1 MNHYHN
7 NRFQDFFKENKY
19 TTLKNYLYNYQLRKL
34 AVENNLKNEN
44 TKLILE
50 VGSGIS
56 PVMMKSRDIIYSDLS
71 FSAIQFLKHSYGKGY
86 YVVADGM
93 NLPFK
98 SGVFSHAISSE
109 VLEHLADDRRAIK
122 EIARVVKPSGH
133 FIVTF
138 PHRKFYF
145 AMDDR
150 FVGHF
155 RRYEISEMMDRLK
168 DAGFRPVAIQKVL
181 GPLEK
186 VTMCF
191 AVLCFSIIQKVN
203 SEKEKVPRN
212 LVIVDIFSLIF
223 KWANL
228 YYAILAWIDAR
239 IMPRAL
245 STVLLINSIL
255 SEKPNDSE
263 IIK

>member
-1 MNHYHN
+1 MNHYHA
-7 NRFQDFFKENKY
+7 NRFQDFFEENKY
-19 TTLKNYLYNYQLRKL
+19 TTLKNYLYKYHHRKL
-34 AVENNLKNEN
+34 AVEKNLQNEN
-44 TKLILE
+44 TEMILE

-71 FSAIQFLKHSYGKGY
+71 FSAIQLLKHTYGKGY
-86 YVVADGM
+86 YVVADGIR
-93 NLPFK
+93 LPFK

-109 VLEHLADDRRAIK
+109 VLEHLPDDRQAIK
-122 EIARVVKPSGH
+122 EIARVMKPSGH

-145 AMDDR
+145 AIDDR

-155 RRYEISEMMDRLK
+155 RRYETNEMIDRLK
-168 DAGFRPVAIQKVL
+168 DAGFRPITIQKVL
-181 GPLEK
+181 GPLDK

-191 AVLCFSIIQKVN
+191 AVLCFSIIQKL
-203 SEKEKVPRN
+203 KPKKLKVPKKSLIVN
-212 LVIVDIFSLIF
+212 LFSSIF

-239 IMPRAL
+239 IMPRSL

-255 SEKPNDSE
+255 SDKPED
-263 IIK
+263 KG

>member
-1 MNHYHN
+1 MNHYHA
-7 NRFQDFFKENKY
+7 NRFQDFFKENQY
-19 TTLKNYLYNYQLRKL
+19 TALKNFLYNYQIRKL
-34 AVENNLKNEN
+34 AIEKNLKSEN
-44 TKLILE
+44 IELILE

-71 FSAIQFLKHSYGKGY
+71 FEAMQLLKHAFGKGY
-86 YVVADGM
+86 YVVADAIS
-93 NLPFK
+93 LPFK
-98 SGVFSHAISSE
+98 SETFSHAISSE
-109 VLEHLADDRRAIK
+109 VLEHLWDDQQAIK
-122 EIARVVKPSGH
+122 EIVRVMKSSGK

-145 AMDDR
+145 TIDDR

-155 RRYEISEMMDRLK
+155 RRYEIHEMIDRLK
-168 DAGFRPVAIQKVL
+168 NAGLRPVNIQKVL

-191 AVLCFSIIQKVN
+191 AVLCYSIIQKFN
-203 SEKEKVPRN
+203 SEKVKVTRN
-212 LVIVDIFSLIF
+212 LVLLNIFSSIF

-228 YYAILAWIDAR
+228 FYSILAWIDAR
-239 IMPRAL
+239 IMPRSL

-255 SEKPNDSE
+255 SKESE
-263 IIK
+263 NKEDKG

>member
-1 MNHYHN
+1 
-7 NRFQDFFKENKY
+7 
-19 TTLKNYLYNYQLRKL
+19 L

-122 EIARVVKPSGH
+122 EIAKVMKQAGH

-150 FVGHF
+150 FVEHF
-155 RRYEISEMMDRLK
+155 RRYEVNDMLDRLT
-168 DAGFRPVAIQKVL
+168 DAGFRPLIIQKVL

-191 AVLCFSIIQKVN
+191 AVLCFSIIQKFQ
-203 SEKEKVPRN
+203 SGKGKIPRN
-212 LVIVDIFSLIF
+212 LVIVNIFSSIF

-255 SEKPNDSE
+255 SNMPEDNG
-263 IIK
+263 

>member
-1 MNHYHN
+1 MNHFHAG
-7 NRFQDFFKENKY
+7 RFQDFFEENKY
-19 TTLKNYLYNYQLRKL
+19 TTLKNYLYNYLLRKM
-34 AVENNLKNEN
+34 AVEKNLQSDNAN
-44 TKLILE
+44 LILE

-56 PVMMKSRDIIYSDLS
+56 PVMMKSRHIIYSDLS

-93 NLPFK
+93 RLPFK

-109 VLEHLADDRRAIK
+109 VLEHLADDRQAIK
-122 EIARVVKPSGH
+122 EIARVIKPSGH

-145 AMDDR
+145 AIDDR

-155 RRYEISEMMDRLK
+155 RRYEINEMVGQLK
-168 DAGFRPVAIQKVL
+168 DAGFRPLAIQKVL

-191 AVLCFSIIQKVN
+191 AVLCFSIIQKFQYKKGN
-203 SEKEKVPRN
+203 IPRN
-212 LVIVDIFSLIF
+212 LVIVNIFTSIF

-228 YYAILAWIDAR
+228 YYAILVWLDAR

-255 SEKPNDSE
+255 SDKPKEKG
-263 IIK
+263 